1 MGQLSGWALR
11 ARGRI
16 SGVISGSDLLLR
28 SGTGSGRAEYHCG
41 VTSGLP
47 VGSGPGSPSPSQP
60 ASESA
65 GESVLSRR
73 H

>member
-28 SGTGSGRAEYHCG
+28 SGTITAA
-41 VTSGLP
+41 LP
-47 VGSGPGSPSPSQP
+47 VGWARVREGPGQ
-60 ASESA
+60 
-65 GESVLSRR
+65 
-73 H
+73 